1 MQLEN
6 ISNFQKI
13 DLDNWKRKHYYDY
26 FMNKENKMRCRF
38 GMTANIDITN
48 LLNVIKTNKLRC
60 YPTFTYLV
68 SKVLNR
74 HECFKVDEYN
84 GELILWDKLHVRY
97 PMFNE
102 YTKTITS
109 IWLEYD
115 DDFNVFYKNA
125 LKDIE
130 KYSGIQSM
138 YAKENFPP
146 NFYDITSIPW
156 VSFTDFQ
163 IDMYE
168 VDGTWLLP
176 MVAIGKFF
184 NFGDKVLMP
193 VSIKLHH
200 ATCDGYHAG
209 VFYNDLQ
216 NLASNFNL

>member
-1 MQLEN
+1 MELEN
-6 ISNFQKI
+6 ISNFKKI

-48 LLNVIKTNKLRC
+48 LLHVIKSNKLRC

-68 SKVLNR
+68 SKVLNS

-84 GELILWDKLHVRY
+84 GELIVWDKLHVRY

-102 YTKTITS
+102 DTKTITS

-163 IDMYE
+163 IDMY
-168 VDGTWLLP
+168 GTNGKWIMPL
-176 MVAIGKFF
+176 VAIGKFF
-184 NFGDKVLMP
+184 ERDNKILIP
-193 VSIKLHH
+193 ISIKLHH

-209 VFYNDLQ
+209 IFYNELQ
-216 NLASNFNL
+216 NLAFNFIL

>member
-1 MQLEN
+1 MELEN

-68 SKVLNR
+68 SKVLNS

-84 GELILWDKLHVRY
+84 GELIVWDKLHVRY

-102 YTKTITS
+102 DTKTITS

-163 IDMYE
+163 IDMY
-168 VDGTWLLP
+168 GTNGKWIMPL
-176 MVAIGKFF
+176 VAIGKFF

-209 VFYNDLQ
+209 IFYNELQ
-216 NLASNFNL
+216 NLASNFIL

>member
-1 MQLEN
+1 MALEK
-6 ISNFQKI
+6 ISNFKKI
-13 DLDNWKRKHYYDY
+13 DLDNWERKYYYDY
-26 FMNKENKMRCRF
+26 FMNIENKMRCRF

-48 LLNVIKTNKLRC
+48 LLSVIKSNKLRC

-68 SKVLNR
+68 SKTLNN
-74 HECFKVDEYN
+74 HYCFKVSNYN
-84 GELILWDKLHVRY
+84 GNLVIWDKLHVRY

-102 YTKTITS
+102 ETKTITS
-109 IWLEYD
+109 IWLEYND
-115 DDFNVFYKNA
+115 NFDIFYKNA
-125 LKDIE
+125 LKDIQ
-130 KYSGIQSM
+130 KYSGIKSM

-163 IDMYE
+163 IDMYK

-184 NFGDKVLMP
+184 NSNDKILMP

-209 VFYNDLQ
+209 IFYNELQ
-216 NLASNFNL
+216 SLVLNFNL

>member
-1 MQLEN
+1 ME
-6 ISNFQKI
+6 FKKI
-13 DLDNWKRKHYYDY
+13 DLSAWKRKYYYDY
-26 FMNKENKMRCRF
+26 FMNKENGMRCRF
-38 GMTANIDITN
+38 GMTANVDITS
-48 LLNVIKTNKLRC
+48 LLSVIKSNKMRC

-68 SKVLNR
+68 SKVLNS
-74 HECFKVDEYN
+74 HDCFKVSCYN
-84 GELILWDKLHVRY
+84 GELVIWDKLHVRY

-102 YTKTITS
+102 ASKTITS

-115 DDFNVFYKNA
+115 DNFEVFYQNA
-125 LKDIE
+125 LNDIQ

-163 IDMYE
+163 IDMYGT
-168 VDGTWLLP
+168 DGTWLLP
-176 MVAIGKFF
+176 LVAIGKFF
-184 NFGDKVLMP
+184 SNGDKILMP

-209 VFYNDLQ
+209 LFYNELQ
-216 NLASNFNL
+216 NLCSDFKL